1 MHDQVVL
8 PTLFASLSLFRNI
21 YIRECIEIV
30 HGHSAFSTL
39 AHEGIL
45 IARLLGLKVICEYHY
60 YASSKSNTI
69 EALMF
74 CTGCFYRSFLKW
86 VC

>member
-8 PTLFASLSLFRNI
+8 PTVFASLGILRNI
-21 YIRECIEIV
+21 YIRERIEIV

-45 IARLLGLKVICEYHY
+45 IGRLLGLKVLFSY
-60 YASSKSNTI
+60 
-69 EALMF
+69 
-74 CTGCFYRSFLKW
+74 
-86 VC
+86 

>member
-8 PTLFASLSLFRNI
+8 PTVFASLGILRNI
-21 YIRECIEIV
+21 YIRERIEIV

-45 IARLLGLKVICEYHY
+45 IGSLLGLKVLFSY
-60 YASSKSNTI
+60 
-69 EALMF
+69 
-74 CTGCFYRSFLKW
+74 
-86 VC
+86 